1 MSSIMN
7 AQLID
12 CVNNLLCF
20 QVSITFSQ
28 MQKKKEEARLFLIK
42 KNWCKLSQ
50 IKKVII
56 LVACVVCSK
65 FASNHLI

>member
-1 MSSIMN
+1 MN

-42 KNWCKLSQ
+42 KN
-50 IKKVII
+50 
-56 LVACVVCSK
+56 
-65 FASNHLI
+65 